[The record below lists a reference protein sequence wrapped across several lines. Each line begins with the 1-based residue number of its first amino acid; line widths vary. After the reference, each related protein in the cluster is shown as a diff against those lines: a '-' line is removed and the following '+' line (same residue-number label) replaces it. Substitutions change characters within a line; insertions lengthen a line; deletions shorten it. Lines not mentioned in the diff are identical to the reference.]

1 MFSIRLSMHLN
12 MFVPT
17 LQTFI
22 TFKKHLCLTM
32 QVHCVITFILGFSN
46 DIKIMEFEHILS
58 NLTLNNEDSLGMSTP
73 KMKTQHP
80 QILGIFYFDS

>member
-1 MFSIRLSMHLN
+1 
-12 MFVPT
+12 
-17 LQTFI
+17 
-22 TFKKHLCLTM
+22 
-32 QVHCVITFILGFSN
+32 
-46 DIKIMEFEHILS
+46 MEFEHILS